1 MQRSNKSVGIW
12 YLYFYTHVHSVN
24 SEKKRRPRN
33 KEDSN
38 QGHMDKGVAPYR
50 CTMPLFEMEWEIKS
64 IYIWSELFI
73 YTNI

>member
-1 MQRSNKSVGIW
+1 MQRSNKYVGIW
-12 YLYFYTHVHSVN
+12 YLSFYTHVHSVN
-24 SEKKRRPRN
+24 SEKKRRSWS

-38 QGHMDKGVAPYR
+38 QGHVYPGVAPYR
-50 CTMPLFEMEWEIKS
+50 CAMPLFEMELEIKS